1 MLGDLPKNPKLDL
14 IDANFT
20 SNLASE
26 IQSAPEFFSVSP
38 FKFGVMATCTLG
50 LYELYWFYKNW
61 KLVKV
66 REGSKIIPLLRGAFS
81 FIFCFALISKIR
93 DRGALSD
100 LKLTFGP
107 ESLKLKYDYPAWVLC
122 SAWIGASVMLY
133 SSRPIWVISIFAWI
147 YLLPAVR
154 LANTI
159 SKLASSDHDENSLF
173 SAWNWLAIVVGGAC
187 VVINIGHEILALVKA

>member
-1 MLGDLPKNPKLDL
+1 MLSNLPKNSKLDL
-14 IDANFT
+14 IDESGT
-20 SNLASE
+20 SSLASE
-26 IQSAPEFFSVSP
+26 IPSVPEFFSVSP

-66 REGSKIIPLLRGAFS
+66 REGSEIIPLVRGIFS
-81 FIFCFALISKIR
+81 LIFCFALISKIR
-93 DRGALSD
+93 DRGALND

-107 ESLKLKYDYPAWVLC
+107 ESSKIEFDRPVWLICVP
-122 SAWIGASVMLY
+122 WIATSLMLH
-133 SSRPIWVISIFAWI
+133 SSRPIWVISMFAWI

-159 SKLASSDHDENSLF
+159 SGLASSDLDKNSSF
-173 SAWNWLAIVVGGAC
+173 SAWNWLAILVGGAC
-187 VVINIGHEILALVKA
+187 VVINIGHEILELVKN

>member
-1 MLGDLPKNPKLDL
+1 MLGDLPKNSKVDL

-20 SNLASE
+20 SDLASE
-26 IQSAPEFFSVSP
+26 IQSVPEFFSVSP

-66 REGSKIIPLLRGAFS
+66 REGSKIVPLVRGIFS
-81 FIFCFALISKIR
+81 LIFCFKLISKIR
-93 DRGALSD
+93 DRGALSH

-107 ESLKLKYDYPAWVLC
+107 ESSKLKYDCPVWLLC
-122 SAWIGASVMLY
+122 LPWIGTSLMLH
-133 SSRPIWVISIFAWI
+133 SSRPIWVISMFAWI

-154 LANTI
+154 LANAI
-159 SKLASSDHDENSLF
+159 NKLASSDSDENSSF

-187 VVINIGHEILALVKA
+187 VVINIGHEILGLMKD